1 MLSSMWMIIIL
12 KIRYMGKIS
21 VFTQED
27 YEVIARDFADLMEA
41 SKKRCTSQEEL
52 DIVQKAFD
60 FANEAHK
67 GVRRRSGEPYIL
79 HPIAVAKIVVTNIGL
94 GYKSIV
100 AALLH
105 DVVED
110 TDYTVD
116 DLRSLFGDKV
126 ATLVEGLTKI
136 KTVLDNEDKA
146 QQKSMQAENFK
157 RILLTLNDDVRVVL
171 IKLADRLHNC
181 RTIEFMPEH
190 KRDKILSE
198 TMFVFIPLA
207 HRLGLYGVK
216 SEMEDIWLRY
226 KEPEAFHDITA
237 KINRNV
243 IDKDKQINE
252 FIAPIDSAL
261 KAAGFS
267 YENKKRVKTPYSI
280 WNKMNT
286 KGITFDQIYDLYAVR
301 IIFDPDEASN
311 ETERDQCY
319 HIFSIITG
327 LYRYKADR
335 VRDWVNYPKNN
346 GYEALHCTLMS
357 STGIWIEV
365 QIRSRRM
372 NEVAEKGIAA
382 HWSYKKDGFAEENIS
397 EMDKWITKVKDILV
411 NPDVNAL
418 ELLDLIHNDLIQ
430 TDIMVFTPKGEQK
443 SIEKGATALDFA
455 YSIHTEI
462 GNRAIAAKVNLRL
475 VPLSYVLKTGDQVE
489 IITAENETPKRE
501 WLQFLKTRKAK
512 AIVTDYFKGERQ
524 ESIRIGKKMVD
535 EQLNALGQKPTDK
548 ILNMLLEG
556 YEIFESRPDELYFR
570 VGAGLIKLYNL
581 SDVLKA
587 QFEKSKKKNSSWTF
601 PWFRKEDKKEENY
614 VISDDGSDQRYVIAS
629 CCNPIPGDSVV
640 GFKASDGTVTVHKK
654 SCSTANNLA
663 SKFGD
668 KIVMPV
674 WEKAKEQNL
683 SFLVRLSLQ
692 GFDRIGM
699 INEITRYI
707 SFVLSVNIKKFC
719 LGTEDGVFE
728 GFIDLYVHDMGDL
741 GKLIKKLEKIEGIQ
755 SVIRTDL

>member
-1 MLSSMWMIIIL
+1 
-12 KIRYMGKIS
+12 MGSIS
-21 VFTQED
+21 QFTAHD
-27 YEVIARDFADLMEA
+27 HEVIARDYADLKEA
-41 SKKRCTSQEEL
+41 ARKRCNDQSEL
-52 DIVQKAFD
+52 DMIQKAFE

-79 HPIAVAKIVVTNIGL
+79 HPIAVAKIVVSNIGL

-110 TDYTVD
+110 TTYTVD
-116 DLRSLFGDKV
+116 DLCSLFGERV
-126 ATLVEGLTKI
+126 ATIVEGLTKI

-146 QQKSMQAENFK
+146 EQKSMQAENFK

-181 RTIEFMPEH
+181 RTIEYMPEH

-207 HRLGLYGVK
+207 HRLGLYAVK

-226 KEPEAFHDITA
+226 KEPEAFNEITS

-243 IDKDKQINE
+243 IDKDKEIND
-252 FIAPIDSAL
+252 FISPIDKAL
-261 KAAGFS
+261 QKAGFR
-267 YENKKRVKTPYSI
+267 YEIKKRVKTPYSI
-280 WNKMNT
+280 WNKMNK
-286 KGITFDQIYDLYAVR
+286 KGIDFDQIYDLYAVR
-301 IIFDPDEASN
+301 IIFDPGEN
-311 ETERDQCY
+311 TTETERDQCY

-327 LYRYKADR
+327 MYRYKADR

-357 STGIWIEV
+357 KAGIWIEV

-382 HWSYKKDGFAEENIS
+382 HWAYKKDGFAGNES
-397 EMDKWITKVKDILV
+397 EMDKWITKVKEILV

-418 ELLDLIHNDLIQ
+418 DLLDMIHNDLIK
-430 TDIMVFTPKGEQK
+430 TDILVFTPKGEQK

-455 YSIHTEI
+455 YSIHTHI
-462 GNRAIAAKVNLRL
+462 GNKDIAAKVNLKL

-489 IITAENETPKRE
+489 IITAENEKPKRE
-501 WLQFLKTRKAK
+501 WLEFVKTRKAK
-512 AIVTDYFKGERQ
+512 SIITDFLKGERQ
-524 ESIRIGKKMVD
+524 ETVNIGKRMLND
-535 EQLNALGQKPTDK
+535 QLEALGEKMTDK
-548 ILNMLLEG
+548 TVNMLMKAYDVYDTKPE
-556 YEIFESRPDELYFR
+556 ELYFR
-570 VGAGLIKLYNL
+570 IGMGRIRLSNL
-581 SDVLKA
+581 SEILKKA
-587 QFEKSKKKNSSWTF
+587 QYEKNASKSFFNLFKKKES
-601 PWFRKEDKKEENY
+601 EY
-614 VISDDGSDQRYVIAS
+614 VISEDGESKHKYVIAT
-629 CCNPIPGDSVV
+629 CCNPIPGDSVI
-640 GFKASDGTVTVHKK
+640 GFLQPDGTVTVHKRT
-654 SCSTANNLA
+654 CETANNLA

-668 KIVMPV
+668 KIVIPK
-674 WEKAKEQNL
+674 WEQAKQQNL
-683 SFLVRLSLQ
+683 SFLVRLSLK

-699 INEITRYI
+699 INDITRYI
-707 SFVLSVNIKKFC
+707 SFVMSVNIRKFC

-728 GFIDLYVHDMGDL
+728 GYIDLYVNDMGDL
-741 GKLIKKLEKIEGIQ
+741 EKLIRRLQKIEGIQ

>member
-1 MLSSMWMIIIL
+1 
-12 KIRYMGKIS
+12 MGKIS
-21 VFTQED
+21 EFTQQD
-27 YEVIARDFADLMEA
+27 YEVIAREYADLKEA
-41 SKKRCTSQEEL
+41 ARKRCGSDYEL
-52 DIVQKAFD
+52 EVIQKAFE

-79 HPIAVAKIVVTNIGL
+79 HPIAVAKIVVSNIGL

-116 DLRSLFGDKV
+116 DLSNLFGEKV

-146 QQKSMQAENFK
+146 VQKSMQAENFK

-216 SEMEDIWLRY
+216 SEMEDIWLRF

-237 KINRNV
+237 KINRN
-243 IDKDKQINE
+243 IHDKDKEIND
-252 FIAPIDSAL
+252 FIAPIDAAL
-261 KAAGFS
+261 TSAGFR
-267 YENKKRVKTPYSI
+267 YEIKKRVKTPYSI

-286 KGITFDQIYDLYAVR
+286 KGVSFEQIYDLYAVR
-301 IIFDPDEASN
+301 IIFDPVESN
-311 ETERDQCY
+311 ETERDMCY

-327 LYRYKADR
+327 MYKYKSDR
-335 VRDWVNYPKNN
+335 VRDWVNAPKNN

-357 STGIWIEV
+357 QTGIWIEV

-372 NEVAEKGIAA
+372 NDIAEKGIAA
-382 HWSYKKDGFAEENIS
+382 HWSYKKGGTTDESES

-411 NPDVNAL
+411 NPDINAL
-418 ELLDLIHNDLIQ
+418 ELLDLIHNDLTQ
-430 TDIMVFTPKGEQK
+430 TEIFVFTPKGEQK

-455 YSIHTEI
+455 YSIHTQI
-462 GNRAIAAKVNLRL
+462 GNKAIAAKVNLRL
-475 VPLSYVLKTGDQVE
+475 MPLSYILKTGDQVE
-489 IITAENETPKRE
+489 IITAENEKPKRE
-501 WLQFLKTRKAK
+501 WLNFVKTRKAK
-512 AIVTDYFKGERQ
+512 NLIMDSLKSERQ
-524 ESIRIGKKMVD
+524 ESVKIGKTMLS
-535 EQLNALGQKPTDK
+535 EQLSALGYNLTDK
-548 ILNMLLEG
+548 IVNRLMEA
-556 YEIFESRPDELYFR
+556 YEIFESKPDELYFR
-570 VGAGLIKLYNL
+570 VGVGLIKLNNL
-581 SDVLKA
+581 NEKLQKTEEKKSAGWLNWLK
-587 QFEKSKKKNSSWTF
+587 
-601 PWFRKEDKKEENY
+601 PKEDKKNEDFI
-614 VISDDGSDQRYVIAS
+614 ISDDGVSNHKYVIAS
-629 CCNPIPGDSVV
+629 CCNPIPGDSVI
-640 GFKASDGTVTVHKK
+640 GFKASDGTVTVHKR
-654 SCSTANNLA
+654 SCEVANNLA

-668 KIVMPV
+668 KIVVPK
-674 WEKAKEQNL
+674 WEHANTTNL
-683 SFLVRLSLQ
+683 SFLVRLSLK
-692 GFDRIGM
+692 GFDRIGI
-699 INEITRYI
+699 INDITRYI
-707 SFVLSVNIKKFC
+707 SFVMSVNIRKFC
-719 LGTEDGVFE
+719 LGTEDGVFD

-741 GKLIKKLEKIEGIQ
+741 EKLTKKLQKIEGIQ